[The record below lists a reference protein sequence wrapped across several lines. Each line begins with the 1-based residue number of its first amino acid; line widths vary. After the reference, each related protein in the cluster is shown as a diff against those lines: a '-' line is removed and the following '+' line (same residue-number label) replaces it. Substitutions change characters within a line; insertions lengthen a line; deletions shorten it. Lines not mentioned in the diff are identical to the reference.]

1 MGNAFLAPSLF
12 LPSLLLYSLSFPLVV
27 SWAVRLYLSLPIFLP
42 APSLALPLPPFLS
55 PSALLWVGGSML
67 YLIGVSLYRRRVAL
81 TGSESGSAH
90 LPHVPNRT
98 TCFFFQ
104 VLSWEDLLSSD
115 SMTESKKKDKKGRK
129 KGNKKG
135 QKEKEGDP
143 TKGKRK
149 LMVVSVYHFMFIPVF
164 LSLCVCVCAC
174 VCC

>member
-1 MGNAFLAPSLF
+1 MPFSLPPSLF
-12 LPSLLLYSLSFPLVV
+12 LPSLLLYSLSFPLLV

-98 TCFFFQ
+98 TCFFSKFCP
-104 VLSWEDLLSSD
+104 ERIYFLL
-115 SMTESKKKDKKGRK
+115 TAWRRARRKIRKGERRGIRRDKRRK
-129 KGNKKG
+129 RAIPLKV
-135 QKEKEGDP
+135 KEN
-143 TKGKRK
+143 
-149 LMVVSVYHFMFIPVF
+149 
-164 LSLCVCVCAC
+164 
-174 VCC
+174 